1 VTESVFAQPGA
12 GARFDWGVAGAAEL
26 SRACAVL
33 VVVDVLSFSTA
44 VDIAVGRGIRV
55 HPFPWDGQAA
65 EYADRIGA
73 AVAVGRSETTADRPW
88 SLSPAALRAAP
99 VVPDLVLPSPNGS
112 AICAAAASTGV
123 PVVAGC
129 LRNARAVAGWLHA
142 QGYGTPDAA
151 VGIVAAGEIWPVR
164 YAPTEGPGA
173 LKAQPDGAL
182 RPCVED
188 LLGAAAVIDGLTLA
202 DVPLSVESAVALAAL
217 AAVPDPP
224 AAVWGCVSGREL
236 AERGYADD
244 VALAVQVDA
253 SRTVP
258 VLWAG
263 TGFFQAP
270 GPSAGAYQTGFTP
283 A

>member
-1 VTESVFAQPGA
+1 
-12 GARFDWGVAGAAEL
+12 
-26 SRACAVL
+26 
-33 VVVDVLSFSTA
+33 VVDVLSFTTA
-44 VDIAVGRGIRV
+44 VDIAVSRGIRV
-55 HPFPWDGQAA
+55 HPFRWDGQAA
-65 EYADRIGA
+65 DYAERIGA
-73 AVAVGRSETTADRPW
+73 AVAVGRSRTTADRPW

-129 LRNARAVAGWLHA
+129 LRNARAVADWLCA
-142 QGYGTPDAA
+142 AGYGTPDAA
-151 VGIVAAGEIWPVR
+151 VGIVAAGETWPFR
-164 YAPTEGPGA
+164 YTATDGPGA

-202 DVPLSVESAVALAAL
+202 DVPLSVESAVALAAQ
-217 AAVPDPP
+217 AVLPDPA

-236 AERGYADD
+236 VERGYADD
-244 VALAVQVDA
+244 VALAVDVDS

-258 VLWAG
+258 VLRAG
-263 TGFFQAP
+263 AGFVQAP
-270 GPSAGAYQTGFTP
+270 APPAGAHQTGVTP